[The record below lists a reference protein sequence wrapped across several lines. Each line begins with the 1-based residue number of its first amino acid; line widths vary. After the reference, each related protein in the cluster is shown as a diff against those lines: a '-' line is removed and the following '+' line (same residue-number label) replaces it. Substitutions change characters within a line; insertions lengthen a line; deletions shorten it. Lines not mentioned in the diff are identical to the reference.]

1 MIYEIDEVTLSNG
14 DKMKLYASDLIHNE
28 SSNTYGEMREV
39 ICVKCGGQK
48 TSQYPEKTKEG
59 MCTLCKGSGKY
70 EIYCNLSPNYMS
82 GD

>member
-1 MIYEIDEVTLSNG
+1 MKYRYFTEKLSNG
-14 DKMKLYASDLIHNE
+14 DKIKLRVSDVIRSGN
-28 SSNTYGEMREV
+28 SYGEMREV

-48 TSQYPEKTKEG
+48 TSQYPEKTKEC

-70 EIYCNLSPNYMS
+70 EVFCHVGNDFWS

>member
-1 MIYEIDEVTLSNG
+1 
-14 DKMKLYASDLIHNE
+14 
-28 SSNTYGEMREV
+28 MREL

-70 EIYCNLSPNYMS
+70 EVFCHVGNDFWS

>member
-1 MIYEIDEVTLSNG
+1 MIHLKTPQELNEALENLNI
-14 DKMKLYASDLIHNE
+14 SDVIRSGN
-28 SSNTYGEMREV
+28 SYGEMREV

-70 EIYCNLSPNYMS
+70 EVFCHVGNDFWS